1 VSSGGGEWGHTLTP
15 DEMSGEIAHALAEAD
30 RPGHGDQSASEW
42 LKENLFA
49 TWYHSIFTI
58 VFSLVSLY
66 LGYRT
71 AMFVFVNGEWEP
83 VRTNLELFMIGRFPR
98 EERDRIVANVIMFS
112 GAAGLGIGWIRARA
126 NDRARLAGVG
136 LERSSPRELF
146 SSYWAI
152 GAFVL
157 ALMLIGVR
165 TVGPWLLVAACIASG
180 VAGFQLAARAPLA
193 LRAASLTASLLVG
206 TIAFQ
211 ILSGTGGL
219 AWVYLT
225 LALAP
230 LMFDLIARSSDARP
244 SVVGWVGVALA
255 AGAAVFFAVDR
266 GVGAVFVLA
275 LALTAIAAFSAR
287 RDGAAATRIGA
298 LVVAGFATWQVG
310 KWIGISNIDWDEWG
324 GLYMNLVAASVSIVI
339 AFPFGLLLALGRR
352 SKLPALR
359 LLSTV
364 YIEFIRGVP
373 LITLLLMAT
382 FFLGFFIDTDTPLSL
397 PTRAFAA
404 ITLFSAA
411 YIAEIVRGGLQ
422 SVPQGQVEAG
432 QSLGM
437 SPGVITQL
445 LVLPQALRAVIP
457 AMVGQFIS
465 LFKDT
470 SLLVIIGVLEF
481 LGVREVVHSQR
492 EFQSVGIAET
502 LVFVAFGFWAIS
514 FTMSRESQRLERR
527 LGVGER

>member
-1 VSSGGGEWGHTLTP
+1 MSSDWRQSLTP

-30 RPGHGDQSASEW
+30 RPRHGDRTPSEW
-42 LKENLFA
+42 LKENLFS
-49 TWYHSIFTI
+49 TWSSSLFTI
-58 VFSLVSLY
+58 VFSAISLY
-66 LGYRT
+66 IAYRT
-71 AMFVFVNGEWEP
+71 AMFLFVNGKWEP
-83 VRTNLELFMIGRFPR
+83 VSTNLELFMIGRFPR
-98 EERDRIVANVIMFS
+98 DERSRMVANLVMFS

-126 NDRARLAGVG
+126 GDRARQAGVT
-136 LERSSPRELF
+136 LQRSSLRELF

-157 ALMLIGVR
+157 ALMIVGVR
-165 TVGPWLLVAACIASG
+165 TIGPWLLLAGCLASAT
-180 VAGFQLAARAPLA
+180 VGFQLASRAPSA
-193 LRAASLTASLLVG
+193 LRAASLTAALLVG

-211 ILSGTGGL
+211 ILSGTEGL

-225 LALAP
+225 IALAP
-230 LMFDLIARSSDARP
+230 LLFDLVDRSDDRRP
-244 SVVGWVGVALA
+244 AVVGWVGVALA
-255 AGAAVFFAVDR
+255 AGASVFFAVDR
-266 GVGAVFVLA
+266 GVGLLFVGTALLTLA
-275 LALTAIAAFSAR
+275 AALSAYR
-287 RDGAAATRIGA
+287 GGAAATRIGA
-298 LVVAGFATWQVG
+298 LVIAGFATWQIG
-310 KWIGISNIDWDEWG
+310 KALGVSNIDWDEWG

-339 AFPFGLLLALGRR
+339 ALPFGLLLALGRR

-364 YIEFIRGVP
+364 YIEFVRGVP

-422 SVPQGQVEAG
+422 SVPQGQTEAG
-432 QSLGM
+432 QSLGL
-437 SPGVITQL
+437 SPGAITRL

-492 EFQSVGIAET
+492 EFQSTGIAET
-502 LVFVAFGFWAIS
+502 LVFVAFGFWAVS